1 MTDTTPQP
9 GVVTFDYAAWAA
21 AYPDLASSVP
31 EATAQARF
39 DMATL
44 YLDNSAYS
52 PVPDLNKRRALLW
65 LLVCHLCLTMNS
77 PSQGG
82 RGAGAV
88 GRVASATRGSVS
100 TSFDVGATSNDA
112 SWFAQT
118 QYGLSFWQATA
129 YLRQMRIIP
138 GRSPRSHIFP

>member
-9 GVVTFDYAAWAA
+9 GVVTFDYAAWSA

-31 EATAQARF
+31 EGAAQARF

-52 PVPDLNKRRALLW
+52 PEPDVSKRARLFGLMVA
-65 LLVCHLCLTMNS
+65 HLSMLFN
-77 PSQGG
+77 PVSQGG

-100 TSFDVGATSNDA
+100 TSFDVGATSGDA

-118 QYGLSFWQATA
+118 QYGWAFWQATA
-129 YLRQMRIIP
+129 YLRQMRVIP
-138 GRSPRSHIFP
+138 GRSARARIWP